1 MQPKSKILINL
12 TGDKSFYLLN
22 GTDTYYNKLRSAY
35 SDIQNNI
42 ESDYLFFGFFTLCAS
57 TLEYSLNFILADY
70 CVDKF
75 GPDKYKSYCEEY
87 IGLRFRNKLLMIV
100 HIISEGEFEMN
111 KNHPSFKDL
120 EELIT
125 LRNRILHNKEF
136 LKEFDCPINGEI
148 VGDAVFIPIEK
159 SKIDFSIDVADNYI
173 DTLTKEKCLRFGNA
187 LSDFK
192 KHVMT
197 PALNNEMNVNP
208 LILKP
213 GY

>member
-1 MQPKSKILINL
+1 
-12 TGDKSFYLLN
+12 
-22 GTDTYYNKLRSAY
+22 
-35 SDIQNNI
+35 
-42 ESDYLFFGFFTLCAS
+42 
-57 TLEYSLNFILADY
+57 
-70 CVDKF
+70 
-75 GPDKYKSYCEEY
+75 
-87 IGLRFRNKLLMIV
+87 MIV